1 MRKTLT
7 MLALV
12 AATLVP
18 TFASAEP
25 SAKAL
30 ALTRRMVAAM
40 HVEETMTPMMRI
52 LLSQQFEIMVAQQK
66 GLTDQQKT
74 QLGGAMIETL
84 NEVLE
89 GGLMSDI
96 MEKLVPAY
104 AAVYT
109 EDELQ
114 AVVDFYESPIGQSVL
129 RKMPQMGPAASK
141 VMVEITPK
149 LQAEMAEKLTKKLEG
164 LKALGK

>member
-1 MRKTLT
+1 MRKILT
-7 MLALV
+7 CFALACALV
-12 AATLVP
+12 ASTAH
-18 TFASAEP
+18 AEP

-40 HVEETMTPMMRI
+40 HIEETMTPVMRSI
-52 LLSQQFEIMVAQQK
+52 VAQEYQMAVAQEK
-66 GLTDQQKT
+66 GLTEQQRS
-74 QLGGAMIETL
+74 QLSGAMIETMDEIL
-84 NEVLE
+84 A

-114 AVVDFYESPIGQSVL
+114 ALVDFYESPIGQRVL
-129 RKMPQMGPAASK
+129 RKMPQLGPAATK
-141 VMVEITPK
+141 AMAEITPK
-149 LQAEMAEKLTKKLEG
+149 LQAEMTERLTKKLEG